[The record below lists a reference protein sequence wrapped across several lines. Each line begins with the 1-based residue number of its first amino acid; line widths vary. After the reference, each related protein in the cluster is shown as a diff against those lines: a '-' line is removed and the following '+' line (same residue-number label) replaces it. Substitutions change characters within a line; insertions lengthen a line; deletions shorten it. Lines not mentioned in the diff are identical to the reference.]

1 MRIAGLAFALGL
13 AACVPAPTAAER
25 QSETN
30 ERMALANSIRT
41 ATVRDWKAATTL
53 QRMAAADTMTI
64 SLLINRGIARP
75 SNNQIDPLSREL
87 RACLDEATQAQG
99 MDSQPL
105 PDFAALCLMGMG
117 VPPPR

>member
-1 MRIAGLAFALGL
+1 MRIVALVLALGL
-13 AACVPAPTAAER
+13 VACGPAPTASERRAE
-25 QSETN
+25 TD

-41 ATVRDWKAATTL
+41 ATVRDWKAASTL

-64 SLLINRGIARP
+64 SLLMNRGIARP
-75 SNNQIDPLSREL
+75 SNSQIDPLSREL
-87 RACLDEATQAQG
+87 RACLDEATRAQG

-105 PDFAALCLMGMG
+105 PDFAAMCLMGMG

>member
-13 AACVPAPTAAER
+13 VACGPTPTASER
-25 QSETN
+25 QAETN

-41 ATVRDWKAATTL
+41 VTVRDWKAASTL
-53 QRMAAADTMTI
+53 QRMAAADTMAI
-64 SLLINRGIARP
+64 SLLMNRGIARP
-75 SNNQIDPLSREL
+75 SNSQIDPLSAEL

-105 PDFAALCLMGMG
+105 PDFAAICLMGMG
-117 VPPPR
+117 ASPPR

>member
-1 MRIAGLAFALGL
+1 MRVAAICLGVWL
-13 AACVPAPTAAER
+13 AACGPAPTASER
-25 QSETN
+25 QAETA

-53 QRMAAADTMTI
+53 QRMAAADTMAI
-64 SLLINRGIARP
+64 SLLMNRGIARP
-75 SNNQIDPLSREL
+75 SDSQISPLSREL

-105 PDFAALCLMGMG
+105 PDFAAMCLMGMG
-117 VPPPR
+117 VPSR